1 MFSCDRN
8 ACCRIRNLI
17 EGEARDTREMLQ
29 EALMGMI
36 GKPTKKLVHVDF
48 AEKLAEIGLAKYFPH
63 EVQESL
69 VVPRIA

>member
-1 MFSCDRN
+1 
-8 ACCRIRNLI
+8 
-17 EGEARDTREMLQ
+17 MLQ

-69 VVPRIA
+69 VVPRIAWSEAFCSCGRFGRRC

>member
-1 MFSCDRN
+1 
-8 ACCRIRNLI
+8 
-17 EGEARDTREMLQ
+17 MLQ